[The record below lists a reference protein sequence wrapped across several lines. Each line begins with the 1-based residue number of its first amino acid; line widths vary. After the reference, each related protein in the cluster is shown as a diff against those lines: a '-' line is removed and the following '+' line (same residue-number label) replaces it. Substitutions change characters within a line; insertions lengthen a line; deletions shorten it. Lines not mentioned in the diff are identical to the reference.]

1 MSVADKIFSLFSE
14 NSSPKESDWVNSKI
28 AADIEKL
35 PSAFVAAPRFI
46 SKNQVDVSVLFEGA
60 KGRTWTLDKL
70 VRVFFLLKI
79 DNSSKDKY
87 TSVIESLFETAE
99 VNEAV
104 ALYSSL
110 PFLPYPGYWKFKA
123 TEAVRSNIG
132 PVFDAL
138 AFGNPYPAEHFS
150 DLEWNQLVLK
160 CIFNDKPI
168 HLIEG
173 LDRRT
178 NRELANSISDFAH
191 ERWAAGRTVPA
202 QVWRL
207 VSKFTDEQ
215 ITNDLQKL
223 FLSVDVSDNYAAAL
237 VSHESSFEKAKELLN
252 LYPELSAKV
261 QKGELTWEVLEV

>member
-1 MSVADKIFSLFSE
+1 MSVADKFFTLISE
-14 NSSPKESDWVNSKI
+14 NSSPKESEWVNSKI
-28 AADIEKL
+28 TGDIQKL
-35 PSAFVAAPRFI
+35 PSAFVATPRFI
-46 SKNQVDVSVLFEGA
+46 SKNNIDVSSLYTAA
-60 KGRTWTLDKL
+60 KPKVWPLEKL
-70 VRVFFLLKI
+70 VRAFFLLRI
-79 DNSSKDKY
+79 DNTIKENY
-87 TSVIESLFETAE
+87 IAAVESLFETAE

-104 ALYSSL
+104 ALYAAL
-110 PFLPYPGYWKFKA
+110 PFLPYAEHWNFRA

-138 AFGNPYPAEHFS
+138 AFDNPYPAEHFS
-150 DLEWNQLVLK
+150 ELAWNQLVLK

-173 LDRRT
+173 LDKRA

-207 VSKFTDEQ
+207 VSKFTDEK

-223 FLSVDVSDNYAAAL
+223 FLSDNTADNYAAAL
-237 VSHESSFEKAKELLN
+237 VSYESSFEKAKELLN
-252 LYPELSAKV
+252 LYPGLSAAV
-261 QKGELTWEVLEV
+261 QKGELTWQVLEV